1 MNIDDYHSD
10 TSRVS
15 KTMLGLYDDSPERYH
30 ATYIAK
36 TMPVKEGS
44 EATRLGTICH
54 QILIENR
61 NIGDICVE
69 YPANCFSETGRI
81 RSVAAKAFELE
92 CQPKLAVRPDMMEQI
107 RNTVDAFRR
116 SEIGKLLAIEN
127 SDTHR
132 ETQVDADLWGLPC
145 KCRPDIFF
153 NMPDRIV
160 VPDLK
165 FGAYEPKD
173 FARSAKRY
181 KYYLQQAHY
190 TAILMEVYE
199 KPVQWMFLVGEL
211 TEPYRFGQRSYELR
225 STEIARDYH
234 EALVRRLSKSYEDG
248 SFADNYPEELCLAP
262 WDLASAEDQED
273 PDENVEVGDE

>member
-36 TMPVKEGS
+36 TMPVKDGS

-61 NIGDICVE
+61 NIDDICVE

-165 FGAYEPKD
+165 FGQYEPRE
-173 FARSAKRY
+173 FARSARRF

-190 TAILMEVYE
+190 TAILNKVYD
-199 KPVQWMFLVGEL
+199 KPVQWMFLIGEPKP
-211 TEPYRFGQRSYELR
+211 PYRVGQRCYDIR
-225 STEIARDYH
+225 SGEIARDYH
-234 EALVRRLSKSYEDG
+234 EALVKKLTRAYASG
-248 SFADNYPEELCLAP
+248 VFADNFAVEMSLAP
-262 WDLASAEDQED
+262 WDLSGDTGFGD
-273 PDENVEVGDE
+273 PDDNVTEDE